1 MDLLVITPW
10 KEEWFSSEVFSYPE
24 IFYLKERLKGKFE
37 YEVISPG
44 EKPKYDKYKT
54 VWCQSEIPYPYA
66 REMVKKVKPNKFV
79 VSIYGIFERFPLRL
93 RNKILYPLHLYRYRR
108 LDYAFKGGADLFLIT
123 DDGSLGYKLAEKYK
137 ANYITLL
144 NPKPNFTKMDKT
156 LARKILKVPQDSVI
170 GAFIGRFSKFK
181 GIEFLPK
188 IYKKGDPY
196 DLILVGS
203 GDAKNLRTWA
213 EEVGSIIIEQT
224 PHASMNLVYSAVD
237 FVIMPYIYG
246 NITAVMVESLYF
258 GLPTVSF
265 KAHSTDRIIKNG
277 ENGFY
282 AENFKVKDFR
292 DFCIILSKDE
302 KLREKMGKGAR
313 ESSRIF
319 PTWQEHTDK
328 IIQAIIQ

>member
-1 MDLLVITPW
+1 LDLLIITPW
-10 KEEWFSSEVFSYPE
+10 KEEWFSNEVFSFPE
-24 IFYLKERLKGKFE
+24 IFYLRERLKGLIE

-66 REMVKKVKPNKFV
+66 KEIVSKVKPNKFL
-79 VSIYGIFERFPLRL
+79 VSIYGILERFPLRL
-93 RNKILYPLHLYRYRR
+93 RNKIFYPLHLYRYRK
-108 LDYAFKGGADLFLIT
+108 LDYAFKGGADLFLIY
-123 DDGSLGYKLAEKYK
+123 DDGSMGEKLAEKYRV
-137 ANYITLL
+137 NYITLL
-144 NPKPNFTKMDKT
+144 NPKPEFERLDKCS
-156 LARKILKVPQDSVI
+156 AREILKLPKNSVI

-188 IYKKGDPY
+188 IYQKGDPY
-196 DLILVGS
+196 TLILVGS
-203 GDAKNLRTWA
+203 GDARELKTWA
-213 EEVGSIIIEQT
+213 KEVQSIIIEQI
-224 PHASMNLVYSAVD
+224 PHTLMNLVYSAVD

-246 NITAVMVESLYF
+246 NITTVMVESLYF

-292 DFCIILSKDE
+292 EYSLLLAKEED
-302 KLREKMGKGAR
+302 LRRKIGENAHKT
-313 ESSRIF
+313 SRIF
-319 PTWQEHTDK
+319 PTWQEHTEK
-328 IIQAIIQ
+328 IIHQLI